1 MLPRCYRHDEQDA
14 RIMSESGSEKLQGRD
29 VLVVDDEDLIVAV
42 MEEMLLDLGCGKI
55 WTAGTI
61 DQALK
66 VLAEHRPHVAVLDVN
81 LGGDSSFR
89 LAQILADQN
98 IPFVFATGY
107 GRHGV
112 PEPWAARPVIPKPFK
127 QETLASVLG
136 ALV

>member
-1 MLPRCYRHDEQDA
+1 VSEPR
-14 RIMSESGSEKLQGRD
+14 SELAGRD

-42 MEEMLLDLGCGKI
+42 MEEMLLDLGCSNI

-61 DQALK
+61 NDALK
-66 VLAEHRPHVAVLDVN
+66 LLAEHRPHIAVLDVN

-89 LAQILADQN
+89 LAQVLADQG
-98 IPFVFATGY
+98 IPFVFVTGY

-112 PEPWAARPVIPKPFK
+112 PEPWASRPVIQKPFRL
-127 QETLASVLG
+127 ETLATVLG

>member
-1 MLPRCYRHDEQDA
+1 
-14 RIMSESGSEKLQGRD
+14 MSEPGSQRLVGKD

-61 DQALK
+61 EEAEKL
-66 VLAEHRPHVAVLDVN
+66 LAGHRPHVAVLDVN

-98 IPFVFATGY
+98 VPFVFATGY

-112 PEPWAARPVIPKPFK
+112 PEPWASRPVIPKPFK
-127 QETLASVLG
+127 LETLASVLG
-136 ALV
+136 ALI

>member
-1 MLPRCYRHDEQDA
+1 MSDA
-14 RIMSESGSEKLQGRD
+14 DAGKLAGRD
-29 VLVVDDEDLIVAV
+29 ILVVDDEDLIVTV
-42 MEEMLLDLGCGKI
+42 IEEMLLDLGCRTI

-61 DQALK
+61 DDALK
-66 VLAEHRPHVAVLDVN
+66 VLAEHRPHVAVLDVQ

-112 PEPWAARPVIPKPFK
+112 PEPWAARPVVQKPFK
-127 QETLASVLG
+127 LETLATVLG

>member
-1 MLPRCYRHDEQDA
+1 
-14 RIMSESGSEKLQGRD
+14 MSEPGLEKLVGRN

-42 MEEMLLDLGCGKI
+42 MEEMLLDLGCGTI

-61 DQALK
+61 DDALK

-89 LAQILADQN
+89 LAQMLADQN

-112 PEPWAARPVIPKPFK
+112 VEPWASRPVIQKPFK
-127 QETLASVLG
+127 LETLATVLG